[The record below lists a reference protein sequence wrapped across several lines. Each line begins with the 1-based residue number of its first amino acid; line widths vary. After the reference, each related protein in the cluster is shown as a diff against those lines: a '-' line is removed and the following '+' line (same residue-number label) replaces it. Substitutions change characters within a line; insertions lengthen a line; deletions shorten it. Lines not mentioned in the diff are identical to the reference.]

1 MNPCTETRP
10 MIMSYLDGQ
19 LSEAQAAPLRKHLL
33 ECQPCRGGA
42 QDQKNLSRW
51 FAASRNE
58 PPAAIPRDFA
68 ARVARRAFQGDR
80 GTLTADDAWRAP
92 ALRPAHD
99 SRHLRFVMALTAAA
113 AVLVLILSVA
123 IRRSRLPDG
132 TELQADDRND
142 VVLPLDE
149 ALRRLDQLNAGDAS
163 RAADG
168 AGGLGGPAGLEG
180 IGGR

>member
-1 MNPCTETRP
+1 MNPCIETRP

-33 ECQPCRGGA
+33 ECQPCRGSA

-51 FAASRNE
+51 FAASRSE

-80 GTLTADDAWRAP
+80 GTLTADEAWRA
-92 ALRPAHD
+92 RPAHD
-99 SRHLRFVMALTAAA
+99 SRHLRLVMALTAAA
-113 AVLVLILSVA
+113 AVLVMILSVA
-123 IRRSRLPDG
+123 IRRSMLPDG
-132 TELQADDRND
+132 TQLQADDRND

-149 ALRRLDQLNAGDAS
+149 AVRRLDQLNAEDAS

-168 AGGLGGPAGLEG
+168 AGG
-180 IGGR
+180 IGGRRP